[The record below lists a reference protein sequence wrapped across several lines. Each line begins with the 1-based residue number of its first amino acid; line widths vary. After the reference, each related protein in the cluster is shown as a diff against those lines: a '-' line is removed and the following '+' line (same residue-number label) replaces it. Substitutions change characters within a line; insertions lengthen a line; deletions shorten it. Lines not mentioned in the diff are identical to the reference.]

1 MAALTRSGARNASF
15 KGGLASQ
22 ARTSAGAPWFTSSA
36 KRQAGFVVDCLESI
50 CRAGG
55 NNLQNVAWTQNL
67 YSRAEDVFPA
77 IEVWNERFPSEPP
90 ASLVIGVGRP
100 ILAEGCTIYVDA
112 VAVGDA

>member
-1 MAALTRSGARNASF
+1 MVHIERET
-15 KGGLASQ
+15 
-22 ARTSAGAPWFTSSA
+22 AGWLCCRLP
-36 KRQAGFVVDCLESI
+36 GVI

-55 NNLQNVAWTQNL
+55 SNLQNVAWTQNL